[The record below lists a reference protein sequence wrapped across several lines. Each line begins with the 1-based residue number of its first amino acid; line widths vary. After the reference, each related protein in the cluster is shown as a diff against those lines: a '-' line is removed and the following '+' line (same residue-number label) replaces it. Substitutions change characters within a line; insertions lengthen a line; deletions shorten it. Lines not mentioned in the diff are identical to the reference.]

1 MAVPGPTRA
10 NGTYHAAVAQEQR
23 RQRARL
29 LILVGAALGVLGLFN
44 VVAIHNDMTRI
55 EESGP
60 QHLALAG
67 GGITHFVPS
76 ILAEFRRAQLS
87 PSTVN
92 AVDPAD
98 PRHSIAFVEDKRAL
112 ERWMALS
119 GVSLA
124 VLFVGLESRIP
135 VSTAQARSPTGTD
148 LSRLL
153 ILISISYG
161 ALSFFES
168 G

>member
-1 MAVPGPTRA
+1 MAIPGPIRT
-10 NGTYHAAVAQEQR
+10 NGTYRAAVAQRQR
-23 RQRARL
+23 RRRARL
-29 LILVGAALGVLGLFN
+29 LILGGATFGLVALVN
-44 VVAIHNDMTRI
+44 VVAINNDMTRI

-60 QHLALAG
+60 LHLSLAG

-76 ILAEFRRAQLS
+76 ILSEFRRAQLS

-92 AVDPAD
+92 TVDPAD
-98 PRHSIAFVEDKRAL
+98 PRHSLAFVDDKRAL
-112 ERWMALS
+112 ERWMALT

-124 VLFVGLESRIP
+124 VLFLGLESRIP
-135 VSTAQARSPTGTD
+135 VSTAQPRSPTGTD

-153 ILISISYG
+153 VLVAITYG